1 MRTKW
6 FHHVRQER
14 ATISFA
20 QRSRFVKR
28 TTSTV
33 WYVRAGKGLNKK
45 GLTCDHS
52 WRRTNHIYV
61 KRWNIFVSLQD
72 LLLSLEKTVTST
84 LFHCTFN
91 GLLQGV
97 SRPTKYHL
105 LWNDDDNMKTDE
117 LEQLTYYLCHM
128 FSRCTRSVSYPAP
141 TYNAHLA
148 AYRARVYLEGWV
160 CSCCHEMNRSE
171 KCANYYTCSTVIQ
184 GWHFESKCGWSVN
197 CGRKIK
203 GFDTRCY
210 VSEAFTYKI
219 IACAWHC
226 RVGLFRNF
234 DDNDDNHVLLPQHPV
249 L

>member
-1 MRTKW
+1 MLKDEI
-6 FHHVRQER
+6 FLFLYK
-14 ATISFA
+14 IS
-20 QRSRFVKR
+20 
-28 TTSTV
+28 
-33 WYVRAGKGLNKK
+33 Y
-45 GLTCDHS
+45 CH
-52 WRRTNHIYV
+52 WR
-61 KRWNIFVSLQD
+61 K
-72 LLLSLEKTVTST
+72 LSLPLCFTVHLMVFCRVSADLPST
-84 LFHCTFN
+84 ICCGMMMITWKQMNLSSLHITC
-91 GLLQGV
+91 V
-97 SRPTKYHL
+97 
-105 LWNDDDNMKTDE
+105 
-117 LEQLTYYLCHM
+117 M